1 MTSSTEPGGSIA
13 GTGRALDAL
22 TGSFLQV
29 TGPPLGKPGW
39 TFRHPTLWEGFAS
52 WLPTQAH
59 LLTVVL
65 AGLTD
70 SALLTR
76 VDCQDSGD
84 ERDGTLLR
92 VPPALYRAVAE
103 RLAAIRRKQLPG
115 ARSGQA
121 ASLLSFLSRRSS
133 DAFLRTYLEVDPALP
148 GSLTGF
154 GSYVRWMPETQVLAR
169 FHQASLLSEEVRRK
183 TVDRMAVLAVRTPDD
198 GWLKG
203 PDWEVL
209 LTASDRA
216 MLMDRVR
223 TDLVPQLDDVG
234 DGEREADD
242 DPIDNALFWYERA
255 FREAGDHETA
265 DAFESARDGYQQLPV
280 RESKDY
286 DEQDR
291 SPLTRPG
298 LAPEPDTG
306 RSIFDDIDAG

>member
-1 MTSSTEPGGSIA
+1 M
-13 GTGRALDAL
+13 
-22 TGSFLQV
+22 
-29 TGPPLGKPGW
+29 
-39 TFRHPTLWEGFAS
+39 
-52 WLPTQAH
+52 
-59 LLTVVL
+59 
-65 AGLTD
+65 
-70 SALLTR
+70 
-76 VDCQDSGD
+76 
-84 ERDGTLLR
+84 
-92 VPPALYRAVAE
+92 
-103 RLAAIRRKQLPG
+103 
-115 ARSGQA
+115 
-121 ASLLSFLSRRSS
+121 SFLSRRSS

-154 GSYVRWMPETQVLAR
+154 SSYVRWMPEPQVLAR

-183 TVDRMAVLAVRTPDD
+183 TVDRMAVLAVSTPDD

-203 PDWEVL
+203 PDWKVL

-223 TDLVPQLDDVG
+223 TDLVPRLDDVG
-234 DGEREADD
+234 DGERDPDD

-280 RESKDY
+280 RESEDY
-286 DEQDR
+286 DEPDR